1 MVSLDDKVRALAV
14 TAGWKPPRPEKDGS
28 YRFRLEDGLDLKIF
42 SPDGRWCFLLAELL
56 SLPEAGHDRDSLLR
70 KWRASRPASAVSAL
84 RSWPL
89 SIRKTRRPGIG
100 IA

>member
-56 SLPEAGHDRDSLLR
+56 SFR
-70 KWRASRPASAVSAL
+70 KRTVHTAFVWKTAL
-84 RSWPL
+84 
-89 SIRKTRRPGIG
+89 T
-100 IA
+100 